1 MTIRIDMASQNLL
14 RRGWYGQIL
23 RARVTRI
30 VIGVGED
37 VLIALVLLGGL
48 SLIHVALIWIDA
60 SEAFKQYF
68 SNLHEWTV
76 IFAYAVVA
84 LKGIIRLFRA

>member
-1 MTIRIDMASQNLL
+1 MASQNLS

-48 SLIHVALIWIDA
+48 SLIHVTLTWIDA

-68 SNLHEWTV
+68 SDLHEWTV
-76 IFAYAVVA
+76 LCTYTVVG
-84 LKGIIRLFRA
+84 LKGIMRIIRA